1 MLGYKPGLRR
11 WQRARRRCCRPSG
24 QRPPSSPGAAVG
36 ESTSRWTRVS
46 GPGSAA
52 SVSRSAGCSL
62 LHDGTVPSQPPQG
75 PWEKG
80 GVDWGQE
87 PSSPRPQ
94 GSGPLGTGLTP
105 AADSFFSVAVRK
117 PRPVS
122 RAHVRQ
128 QRTRAPPLVSKLSDQ
143 AARLPTCLLRT
154 AGVGAGLRAGPDPS
168 PASPSAAAE
177 KRVAHALRL
186 PRSTWDRRWPPGR
199 RRLARHLPLNPRCV
213 CSDLTSSFLDR
224 RPRHTKPPTGE
235 LPRSSSMTK
244 LTS

>member
-11 WQRARRRCCRPSG
+11 WQRARQRCCRPSG

-52 SVSRSAGCSL
+52 PVSRSAGCSL

-154 AGVGAGLRAGPDPS
+154 AGVGAGCG
-168 PASPSAAAE
+168 
-177 KRVAHALRL
+177 RVQTLPQPALRR
-186 PRSTWDRRWPPGR
+186 PQRSEWRVP
-199 RRLARHLPLNPRCV
+199 CV
-213 CSDLTSSFLDR
+213 CHGPRGTTAGLQADAVLLATCLLTLDV
-224 RPRHTKPPTGE
+224 
-235 LPRSSSMTK
+235 SA
-244 LTS
+244 LT

>member
-24 QRPPSSPGAAVG
+24 QRLPSSPGAAVG

-94 GSGPLGTGLTP
+94 GSGPLGTGLTS

-177 KRVAHALRL
+177 KRVACALRL

-199 RRLARHLPLNPRCV
+199 RRLARHLPLNPRC
-213 CSDLTSSFLDR
+213 LL
-224 RPRHTKPPTGE
+224 
-235 LPRSSSMTK
+235 
-244 LTS
+244 